1 MQQPVSCVTRNL
13 GHHVN
18 LQASDIALL
27 KSLEKDPR
35 KVDKGKVLW
44 EAHETPTQLYT
55 LRSGWAYAFHCS
67 ENGAQQVLDI
77 FLPGDVMGIRDATSR
92 THYTTAV
99 MLTDGV
105 ICPFPTV
112 RLEDLFTQ
120 SPRLALGLYASASR
134 QQSVITE
141 RLVNVLSNDA
151 CSRLG
156 HFALEI
162 YYRLKRIEETTGNSF
177 TLPLTQR
184 QLAMLLGMSEVH
196 VSRTMSDLAERGLIT
211 RRRQSFQINDLDTL
225 SQISDFRPEK
235 FSDRINPCL
244 AHLFE

>member
-1 MQQPVSCVTRNL
+1 MQEPVSCVTKNL

-18 LQASDIALL
+18 LRDSDVALL
-27 KSLEKDPR
+27 KDLEKDPR
-35 KVDKGKVLW
+35 QVEKGTVLW
-44 EAHETPTQLYT
+44 EAHDTPTQLYT

-67 ENGAQQVLDI
+67 ENGAQQVIDI
-77 FLPGDVMGIRDATSR
+77 FLPGDVMGLRDATSV
-92 THYTTAV
+92 THYTTAT

-112 RLEDLFTQ
+112 RLEDLFTK
-120 SPRLALGLYASASR
+120 SPRLALGLHASAAR
-134 QQSVITE
+134 QQGVITE

-162 YYRLKRIEETTGNSF
+162 YYRLKRIEETTGNAF

-196 VSRTMSDLAERGLIT
+196 VSRTMSELADRGLVT
-211 RRRQSFQINDLDTL
+211 RQRQSFLINDLETL
-225 SQISDFRPEK
+225 SKISDFRPEK
-235 FSDRINPCL
+235 FTDRVNPCL
-244 AHLFE
+244 SHLFQ